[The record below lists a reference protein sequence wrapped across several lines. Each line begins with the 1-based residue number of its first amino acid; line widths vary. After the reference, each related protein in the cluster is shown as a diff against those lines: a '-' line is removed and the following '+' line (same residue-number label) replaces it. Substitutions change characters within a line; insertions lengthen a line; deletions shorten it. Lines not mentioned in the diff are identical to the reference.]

1 MEEAGKGENR
11 KDVEKESEGE
21 TGFGDVL
28 PQWPYKVAPWLDSV
42 CVTNVPIKLNSLLQC
57 VLLMGPL
64 NGVGLMREFT
74 PMNGFLIHEWIKDFL
89 GRLGDGTR
97 LVITKRS
104 KN

>member
-11 KDVEKESEGE
+11 KDVERESEGE

-28 PQWPYKVAPWLDSV
+28 PQQPYKVALWLDSV

-64 NGVGLMREFT
+64 NGVELMREFT

-89 GRLGDGTR
+89 GRLGHWTR